1 MRRRR
6 VGTQPNPPTSPDS
19 RATVP
24 RYARVP
30 RSAARP
36 RASGSGYNMRNPR
49 YGRAIRGRSSDLRF
63 AKGDGGERGVGLRGG
78 HRHRDRILN
87 VTVTFNA

>member
-1 MRRRR
+1 MRRQR
-6 VGTQPNPPTSPDS
+6 VGTQPNPLTSPDS

-36 RASGSGYNMRNPR
+36 CASGSGYNMRNPR
-49 YGRAIRGRSSDLRF
+49 YGHAIRGRSSDLRF
-63 AKGDGGERGVGLRGG
+63 AKGDGGGLGVGLCGRQ
-78 HRHRDRILN
+78 RYL
-87 VTVTFNA
+87 TFNA